1 MLTETVKK
9 NTLVHLTSKKNTADS
24 QILKIIFIIS
34 ESAVKIHI
42 LNNQRIT
49 RCLCD
54 FTAIFN
60 FQKINPRVNGD
71 IRIKI

>member
-9 NTLVHLTSKKNTADS
+9 NTLVHLASKKITADS
-24 QILKIIFIIS
+24 QILKIILLIS

-42 LNNQRIT
+42 LNNQRNYQVS
-49 RCLCD
+49 CD

-60 FQKINPRVNGD
+60 FQKN
-71 IRIKI
+71 